1 MAKRINVATNTFG
14 RYERGETYP
23 TIKTLEMLSCELAV
37 SLDELHD
44 EYTSFMSNLPNEV
57 IFIRK
62 ELNLSA
68 KNLGLLLGVN
78 NARTV
83 RDWQNG
89 IRVPNT
95 SILKKLIELKKA
107 AIK

>member
-1 MAKRINVATNTFG
+1 MATNTFG
-14 RYERGETYP
+14 RYEKGETYP
-23 TIKTLEMLSCELAV
+23 TIETLEILASELNV
-37 SLDELHD
+37 SLDELYD
-44 EYTSFMSNLPNEV
+44 EYISFMINLPNEV

-62 ELNLSA
+62 ELNLSV
-68 KNLGLLLGVN
+68 KNLAKLLGVN

-89 IRVPNT
+89 IRIPNT

-107 AIK
+107 AN

>member
-1 MAKRINVATNTFG
+1 MAKRINVATNTLG
-14 RYERGETYP
+14 RYEKGETYP
-23 TIKTLEMLSCELAV
+23 TIETLEMLSSELDV

-44 EYTSFMSNLPNEV
+44 EYTSFMINLPNEV
-57 IFIRK
+57 ISIRK

-68 KNLGLLLGVN
+68 KNLGMLLGVN

-107 AIK
+107 AT